1 MIHYISL
8 YFIIFHYIALYFI
21 IFHYISLY
29 FMKFHYI
36 SLYFIIFNYIS
47 MYFHIYIYVLTCP
60 SIFPYVVPPMALWF
74 CVRANG
80 AGAAVLSLPFTWQL
94 LLTNLTPP
102 KQPPALEEMDCRWPN
117 QDVWWIVDR
126 IITFLVSDVPFN
138 GLSECIYHG
147 ICHLCGLNL
156 AWSLHSPIQFGAPQ

>member
-1 MIHYISL
+1 
-8 YFIIFHYIALYFI
+8 
-21 IFHYISLY
+21 
-29 FMKFHYI
+29 
-36 SLYFIIFNYIS
+36 
-47 MYFHIYIYVLTCP
+47 
-60 SIFPYVVPPMALWF
+60 
-74 CVRANG
+74 
-80 AGAAVLSLPFTWQL
+80 
-94 LLTNLTPP
+94 
-102 KQPPALEEMDCRWPN
+102 MDCRWPN